1 MSPVGLLNKENHISN
16 PARWRFS
23 LEDPFEVS
31 RDLGSLVVT
40 RPAFYKLHNEFQRAA
55 TVLSGFDDAH
65 GRTPEERFQTLLQDN
80 AAEEVCMR
88 CGDSGHVLVTCS
100 SGRREK
106 DTTGTQDGGSA
117 VEDPLAEAERL
128 LPTLCYICGQASHA
142 VRQCPR
148 FRACLLCGS
157 LDHQV
162 KDCPMGRRNN
172 GGGGGG
178 NSRGRNS
185 NNRGN
190 QRGRY

>member
-1 MSPVGLLNKENHISN
+1 
-16 PARWRFS
+16 
-23 LEDPFEVS
+23 
-31 RDLGSLVVT
+31 
-40 RPAFYKLHNEFQRAA
+40 
-55 TVLSGFDDAH
+55 
-65 GRTPEERFQTLLQDN
+65 
-80 AAEEVCMR
+80 MR

-106 DTTGTQDGGSA
+106 DTAEAQNDGA
-117 VEDPLAEAERL
+117 EDPLAEAERL
-128 LPTLCYICGQASHA
+128 LPTLCYICGQTSHA

-172 GGGGGG
+172 NNHGGGG
-178 NSRGRNS
+178 NSRGRYS